1 MDLPFYSNNDG
12 SIRNA
17 IHSSISLLGNASAHF
32 NVERRKAI
40 MKHLNADIKHLAEAE
55 FPDRGQYL
63 FGEDFGKR
71 AKAAAEDVRAL
82 KGIQSK
88 KSNHFSGSGG
98 SNRSMPQSR
107 RQKWGI
113 TSWPQKSVFNRLYR
127 PAQSFSRYPNKK
139 SFKPPKQ
146 AYEFTCLPFG
156 LAAAPRV
163 FAKVMKPVVGFIRSK
178 GVWCVVYIND
188 FLLMHQ
194 KKQDLIEQ
202 TVLTLNLLEALGFL
216 VNYSKSRL
224 QPSQRIEYL
233 GFMINSVSHRRRWFR
248 SDQRQFT

>member
-1 MDLPFYSNNDG
+1 MEYSESENEMEEGTDLSEPVPKKRFTPG
-12 SIRNA
+12 EETLRFL
-17 IHSSISLLGNASAHF
+17 SSASS
-32 NVERRKAI
+32 K
-40 MKHLNADIKHLAEAE
+40 
-55 FPDRGQYL
+55 P
-63 FGEDFGKR
+63 
-71 AKAAAEDVRAL
+71 L

-178 GVWCVVYIND
+178 GVRCVVYIDD

-194 KKQDLIEQ
+194 KKQD
-202 TVLTLNLLEALGFL
+202 
-216 VNYSKSRL
+216 
-224 QPSQRIEYL
+224 
-233 GFMINSVSHRRRWFR
+233 
-248 SDQRQFT
+248 